1 MGREWIPI
9 DIDLETKP
17 EILEIMEATGCGP
30 EVAVYRLFKL
40 WGWFS
45 LNSAD
50 GAAKA
55 TPERLSRVCGG
66 DAEFWLAVER
76 AGWIQFDQSAQI
88 AHIPRWSLRFSAGA
102 KARAVDSSRKSRS
115 RGRKEQMSGLC
126 PGVPGQ
132 MSAATVTREE
142 DISSSSSSS
151 SDLETGKPGSG
162 QPDAVAAAAEP
173 AWPDFLRG
181 WNAGAGV
188 KFYARMPAPFVE
200 RMRDGE
206 WLEQAG
212 RAIAA
217 LPACK
222 FFESPVPLLQFLRPG
237 FVDDVLAG
245 KYANAKRAARVSA
258 PPQKLGLLEQGPPR
272 EFTGT
277 DAARFEATRQRELQK
292 LKEACGD

>member
-17 EILEIMEATGCGP
+17 EVLEIMEATGCGP
-30 EVAVYRLFKL
+30 EIAVYRLFKL

-55 TPERLSRVCGG
+55 TPERLARVCGG

-76 AGWIQFDQSAQI
+76 AGWIQFDQSAQT
-88 AHIPRWSLRFSAGA
+88 AHIPRWSLRFSGAA
-102 KARAVDSSRKSRS
+102 KARAVDASRKSRS

-151 SDLETGKPGSG
+151 KDLQTGQPDSG
-162 QPDAVAAAAEP
+162 QPAAEP
-173 AWPDFLRG
+173 GGPAAAWPDFLRG

-188 KFYARMPAPFVE
+188 RFYARMPPAFVE
-200 RMRDGE
+200 RMADPE
-206 WLEQAG
+206 WLAVAG
-212 RAIAA
+212 RAIEA
-217 LPACK
+217 LPRCK

-237 FVDDVLAG
+237 FADDVLAG
-245 KYANAKRAARVSA
+245 KYANARKPARVSA
-258 PPQKLGLLEQGPPR
+258 APQKLGLHEQGPPR
-272 EFTGT
+272 EFTGA

-292 LKEACGD
+292 LKEACGG